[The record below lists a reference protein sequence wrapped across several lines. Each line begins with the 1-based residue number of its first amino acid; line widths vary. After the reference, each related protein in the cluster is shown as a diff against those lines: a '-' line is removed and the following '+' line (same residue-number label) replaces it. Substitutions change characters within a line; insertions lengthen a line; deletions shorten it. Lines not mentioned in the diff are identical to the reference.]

1 MPANNFRVKVVQ
13 TCMLAHEEA
22 CWKLGQHPLGR
33 RNWLVLSPG
42 AAMQCWILLM
52 KKPLQLL
59 TNSLTASSL
68 FTTPQK
74 KIEAFHPTSAG
85 FFAWRGNDKLPWLF
99 LSEFLEHL
107 SEEFVNCTNFAIFC
121 EQCPW
126 SPSIQKLLLTSTGIQ
141 HCSTMLNPTNQAAKQ
156 SSNRCVDVGF
166 RFFLCLSHSKISIL
180 SHSKSIY
187 IQYIYIYIYLDQF
200 LTRFGLVSV
209 APRKLLPELPPMDIG
224 YICWC
229 AWPGSCLLLHCKR
242 LWELWSILAD
252 QHWTPIV

>member
-187 IQYIYIYIYLDQF
+187 IYIWTNFWPDLAWCRLLRENYYQNFLRWTLDISADVRGPDHVF
-200 LTRFGLVSV
+200 YFTARDSGNFGVSWLTSTGLQLFRHVV
-209 APRKLLPELPPMDIG
+209 K
-224 YICWC
+224 
-229 AWPGSCLLLHCKR
+229 
-242 LWELWSILAD
+242 
-252 QHWTPIV
+252 